1 MRAWAT
7 VAGAHYDAVP
17 VTEATILVAG
27 ESLIDLVVT
36 PDGAVAAHPGGGP
49 YNAARTVARLGGRC
63 VYLGVLSNDRFGQRL
78 RGALLADGVQ
88 PDGLVPSELPTTLA
102 VAELNER
109 GAASY
114 RFYLDHTSAPSLVAD
129 DLAGRLPAAIAA
141 FHVGTLG
148 LLLEPTAA
156 TLEALA
162 LQLAERAL
170 LIVDPNCR
178 PAVVRDAAAYRARLD
193 RVLARAHVVKVSDED
208 LAYLRP
214 GVDALTAAGDL
225 LAAGPR
231 VVLLTAGADAV
242 HVLTAAGSASV
253 PVPNVTVVDTV
264 GAGDSFGGA
273 FVTWWVEH
281 GRGVADLADLDA
293 LVGAARFGVQVA
305 AITCQRAGADPPW
318 RRELPA

>member
-1 MRAWAT
+1 MSAS
-7 VAGAHYDAVP
+7 
-17 VTEATILVAG
+17 TILVAG

-63 VYLGVLSNDRFGQRL
+63 VYLGVLSNDRFGTRL
-78 RGALLADGVQ
+78 RDALVADGVQ
-88 PDGLVPSELPTTLA
+88 PDGLVATELPTTLA

-114 RFYLDHTSAPSLVAD
+114 RFYLDHTSAPSLVPG
-129 DLAGRLPAAIAA
+129 DLAGRVPADVAA

-162 LQLAERAL
+162 LDLADRAL
-170 LIVDPNCR
+170 LVVDPNCR
-178 PAVVRDAAAYRARLD
+178 PAVVRDAPAYRARLA
-193 RVLARAHVVKVSDED
+193 RVLERAHVVKVSDED
-208 LAYLRP
+208 LAYLQP
-214 GVDALTAAGDL
+214 GVDPLDAAHALL
-225 LAAGPR
+225 SAGPR

-242 HVLTAAGSASV
+242 HVLSAAGERRV
-253 PVPNVTVVDTV
+253 PVPKVDVVDTV

-273 FVTWWVEH
+273 FVTWWVE
-281 GRGVADLADLDA
+281 RGYGTAELADLDA
-293 LVGAARFGVQVA
+293 LEAAARFGVQVA
-305 AITCQRAGADPPW
+305 GITCQRAGADPPW